1 MPDIKNTVT
10 EMKNDFDQLTGDQQ
24 TVKERISEPEDMS
37 TETSQTEIQRENG
50 MGKKWNRIAK
60 NSGAVIEGVTRIV
73 GLRRRRRKRKQKKYL
88 K

>member
-50 MGKKWNRIAK
+50 MGKK
-60 NSGAVIEGVTRIV
+60 
-73 GLRRRRRKRKQKKYL
+73 
-88 K
+88 